1 MAEGKRPNSRRN
13 LDMAID
19 RLAAGTQ
26 DPLRLR
32 VALANTIVGQM
43 IPEGA
48 VKGGSSLKMRYG
60 DGATRFTRDL
70 DTARV
75 SDMEEYARKL
85 EASLKDGW
93 EGFTGTLVRREPAK
107 PRGVPGEYIMQ
118 PYDIKLSYNE
128 KPWCTVPLEIG
139 HDEIGDAEDPDRGI
153 AQEIV
158 DAFVAL
164 GFPEP
169 KPVPLMR
176 IEHQVAQKLHAASG
190 AGSARAHDLVDLQ
203 LIVARES
210 VDYSAV
216 RQVCRRLFAYRRQQA
231 WPPTMVKGDDWD
243 ELYLAQS
250 EGLEVLPTVDDAIEW
265 ANDLVN
271 RIEESESS

>member
-19 RLAAGTQ
+19 RLAAETQ

-32 VALANTIVGQM
+32 IALANTIVAQM

-60 DGATRFTRDL
+60 DDATRFTRDL

-85 EASLKDGW
+85 EASLKEGW

-107 PRGVPGEYIMQ
+107 PRGVLGEYVMQ
-118 PYDIKLSYNE
+118 PFDIKLSYNE
-128 KPWCTVPLEIG
+128 KPWCTVALEIG
-139 HDEIGDAEDPDRGI
+139 HDEIGDAEDPDRAI
-153 AQEIV
+153 AREII

-164 GFPEP
+164 GFSEP

-176 IEHQVAQKLHAASG
+176 IEHQVAQKLHAVSG

-210 VDYSAV
+210 INYSAV

-231 WPPTMVKGDDWD
+231 WPPTMVKGDDWN

-250 EGLEVLPTVDDAIEW
+250 EGLEVLPTVDEAIEW

-271 RIEESESS
+271 RIEESELS

>member
-19 RLAAGTQ
+19 RLAAGAQ
-26 DPLRLR
+26 DPLRVR

-85 EASLKDGW
+85 EASLKEGW

-107 PRGVPGEYIMQ
+107 PRGVPGEYVMQ

>member
-32 VALANTIVGQM
+32 IALANTIVGQM

-85 EASLKDGW
+85 EASLKEGW

-107 PRGVPGEYIMQ
+107 PRGVPGEYVMQ

-153 AQEIV
+153 AREIV

-190 AGSARAHDLVDLQ
+190 AGSARAHNLVDLQ

-231 WPPTMVKGDDWD
+231 WPPTMLKGDDWD

>member
-19 RLAAGTQ
+19 RFAAGTQ

-70 DTARV
+70 DAARV
-75 SDMEEYARKL
+75 SDLEEYVRKL
-85 EASLKDGW
+85 EASLREGW

-107 PRGVPGEYIMQ
+107 PRGVPGEYVMQ

-153 AQEIV
+153 AREIV

-176 IEHQVAQKLHAASG
+176 IEHQMAQKLHAASG

>member
-85 EASLKDGW
+85 EASLEEGW

-107 PRGVPGEYIMQ
+107 PRGVPGEYVMQ

-176 IEHQVAQKLHAASG
+176 IEHQVAQKFHAASG
-190 AGSARAHDLVDLQ
+190 VGSARAHDLVDLQ

-271 RIEESESS
+271 RIEESGQS

>member
-19 RLAAGTQ
+19 RFAAGTQ

-48 VKGGSSLKMRYG
+48 VKGGSSMKMRYG

-70 DTARV
+70 DAARV
-75 SDMEEYARKL
+75 SDLEEYVRKL
-85 EASLKDGW
+85 EASLREGW
-93 EGFTGTLVRREPAK
+93 EGFTGTLMRREPAK
-107 PRGVPGEYIMQ
+107 PRGVPGEYVMQ

-153 AQEIV
+153 AREIV

-176 IEHQVAQKLHAASG
+176 IEHQMAQKLHAASG

-231 WPPTMVKGDDWD
+231 WPPTMLKGDDWD

-250 EGLEVLPTVDDAIEW
+250 EGLEALPTVDDAIEW

>member
-32 VALANTIVGQM
+32 IALANTIVGQM

-85 EASLKDGW
+85 EASLKEGW

-107 PRGVPGEYIMQ
+107 PRGVPGEYVMQ

-153 AQEIV
+153 AREIV

-176 IEHQVAQKLHAASG
+176 IEHQMAQKLHAASG

-216 RQVCRRLFAYRRQQA
+216 RQVCRRLFAYRRQQT
-231 WPPTMVKGDDWD
+231 WPPTMLKGDDWD

-250 EGLEVLPTVDDAIEW
+250 EGLEALPTVDDAIEW

>member
-32 VALANTIVGQM
+32 IALANTIVGQM

-85 EASLKDGW
+85 EASLKEGW

-107 PRGVPGEYIMQ
+107 PRGVPGEYVMQ
-118 PYDIKLSYNE
+118 PYDIKLFYNE

-153 AQEIV
+153 AREIV

-231 WPPTMVKGDDWD
+231 WPPTMLKGDDWD

>member
-32 VALANTIVGQM
+32 IALANTIVGQM
-43 IPEGA
+43 IPEDA

-85 EASLKDGW
+85 EASLKEGW

-107 PRGVPGEYIMQ
+107 PRGVPGEYVMQ

-153 AQEIV
+153 AREIV

-231 WPPTMVKGDDWD
+231 WPPTMLKGDDWD

>member
-32 VALANTIVGQM
+32 IALANTIVGQM

-85 EASLKDGW
+85 EASLKEGW

-107 PRGVPGEYIMQ
+107 PRGVPGEYVMQ

-153 AQEIV
+153 AREIV

-176 IEHQVAQKLHAASG
+176 IEHQMAQKLHAASG

-216 RQVCRRLFAYRRQQA
+216 RQVCRRLFAYRRQQT
-231 WPPTMVKGDDWD
+231 WPPTMLKGDDWD

>member
-32 VALANTIVGQM
+32 IALANTIVGQM
-43 IPEGA
+43 IPESA

-85 EASLKDGW
+85 EASLKEGW

-107 PRGVPGEYIMQ
+107 PRGVPGEYVMQ

-153 AQEIV
+153 AREIV

-176 IEHQVAQKLHAASG
+176 IEHQMAQKLHAASG

-216 RQVCRRLFAYRRQQA
+216 RQVCRRLFAYRRQQT
-231 WPPTMVKGDDWD
+231 WPPTMLKGDDWD

>member
-85 EASLKDGW
+85 ETSLKEGW
-93 EGFTGTLVRREPAK
+93 EGFTGALVRREPAK
-107 PRGVPGEYIMQ
+107 PRGVPGEYVMQ

-203 LIVARES
+203 LIAAHES

>member
-13 LDMAID
+13 LDIAID
-19 RLAAGTQ
+19 RLAARTQ

-32 VALANTIVGQM
+32 IALANTIVGQM

-85 EASLKDGW
+85 EASLKKGW

-107 PRGVPGEYIMQ
+107 PRGVPGEYVMQ

-128 KPWCTVPLEIG
+128 KPWCTVPLEIW

-169 KPVPLMR
+169 KPIPLMR
-176 IEHQVAQKLHAASG
+176 IAHQVAQKLHAASG

-203 LIVARES
+203 LIVAHES

-216 RQVCRRLFAYRRQQA
+216 RQVCRRLFAYQRQQA

>member
-13 LDMAID
+13 LDIAID

-32 VALANTIVGQM
+32 IALANTIVGQM

-70 DTARV
+70 DIARV

-85 EASLKDGW
+85 EASLKEGW

-107 PRGVPGEYIMQ
+107 PRGVPGEYVMQ

-153 AQEIV
+153 AREIV

-231 WPPTMVKGDDWD
+231 WPPTMLKGDDWD

>member
-32 VALANTIVGQM
+32 IALANTIVGQM

-85 EASLKDGW
+85 EASLKEGW

-107 PRGVPGEYIMQ
+107 PRGVPGEYVMQ

-153 AQEIV
+153 AREIV

-231 WPPTMVKGDDWD
+231 WPPTMLKGDDWD

>member
-32 VALANTIVGQM
+32 IALANTIVGQM

-85 EASLKDGW
+85 EASLKEGW
-93 EGFTGTLVRREPAK
+93 EGFTGTFVRREPAK
-107 PRGVPGEYIMQ
+107 PRGVPGEYVMQ

-153 AQEIV
+153 AREIV

>member
-19 RLAAGTQ
+19 RFAAGTQ

-70 DTARV
+70 DAARV
-75 SDMEEYARKL
+75 SDLEEYVRKL
-85 EASLKDGW
+85 EASLREGW

-107 PRGVPGEYIMQ
+107 PRGVPGEYVMQ

-153 AQEIV
+153 AREIV

>member
-32 VALANTIVGQM
+32 IALANTIVGQM

-85 EASLKDGW
+85 EASLKEGW

-107 PRGVPGEYIMQ
+107 PRGVPGEYVMQ

-153 AQEIV
+153 AREIV
-158 DAFVAL
+158 DAFVVL

-231 WPPTMVKGDDWD
+231 WPPTMLKGDDWD

>member
-85 EASLKDGW
+85 EASLKEGW

-107 PRGVPGEYIMQ
+107 PRGVPGEYVMQ